1 MELAEKNMELAKEI
15 GSNGLV
21 IFMDMDGLKT
31 INDNYGHKM
40 GDSAIKAF
48 ATVIAKTFRANDIVG
63 RLSGDEFAAVAVGLE
78 KKHLKKIHDKIDNFC
93 CEISKE
99 KNFPFTLSCSMGA
112 TTFSSTKKNITKLLI
127 EADKELYIEKRK
139 KHKKQNS

>member
-1 MELAEKNMELAKEI
+1 MLILKLISEETER
-15 GSNGLV
+15 V
-21 IFMDMDGLKT
+21 IK
-31 INDNYGHKM
+31 
-40 GDSAIKAF
+40 
-48 ATVIAKTFRANDIVG
+48 
-63 RLSGDEFAAVAVGLE
+63 GLE